1 MSSIQV
7 FDPAMCCSTGVCGPS
22 PDADLARFASDLDW
36 IGSRGVAV
44 TRFTL
49 SQEPGRFAEH
59 AAVRS
64 LLETDGE
71 GALPI
76 VIVDEEVRASGRYP
90 QRVELA
96 QWANVDDQP
105 LVVTDEIVR
114 ELAAVGAAVAANCEP
129 CLEYHVAQARR
140 AGIESAQL
148 VEAVR
153 AAQAVKDTPARA
165 MLEMASR
172 VLAVETSAFFG
183 SPASMAPESVDES
196 CGEGCDCASPSVTQT
211 VTLSARSSECC

>member
-1 MSSIQV
+1 MSTIQV

-22 PDADLARFASDLDW
+22 PDADLARFATDLDW

-64 LLETDGE
+64 LLETGGE

-76 VIVDEEVRASGRYP
+76 VIVDDEVRASGRYP
-90 QRVELA
+90 QREELA
-96 QWANVDDQP
+96 GWANVDDQP

-114 ELAAVGAAVAANCEP
+114 ELAAVGAAVASNCEP

-140 AGIESAQL
+140 AGIDSAQL

-165 MLEMASR
+165 MLERASR
-172 VLAVETSAFFG
+172 VLAVETSAFFR
-183 SPASMAPESVDES
+183 SPESLAPESVDES
-196 CGEGCDCASPSVTQT
+196 CGEGCDCASPSVTQS
-211 VTLSARSSECC
+211 VTLAARSSECC